1 MEITRE
7 IDLPLSVSGEGY
19 ITHPRFIAKGDIVP
33 GEKTPRKQD
42 TFHFF
47 FETHKTDDFGKRYDI
62 GLNAE
67 EKGSIARKHFGI
79 MPEETLI
86 RISAYLRQTETNQHV
101 RLIVSH
107 MVKINREQKTYV
119 LKAKPDVETVGVK

>member
-19 ITHPRFIAKGDIVP
+19 ITHPRFIAKGEIVP
-33 GEKTPRKQD
+33 GEKNPRIQD

-47 FETHKTDDFGKRYDI
+47 FETHKTDDYGNRYDI

-67 EKGSIARKHFGI
+67 EKGTIAREHFNT
-79 MPEETLI
+79 MPDETLV
-86 RISAYLRQTETNQHV
+86 RISAYFRQTKTNQHV

-107 MVKINREQKTYV
+107 MVIINRTKKTYV
-119 LKAKPDVETVGVK
+119 LPDVELVGAK